1 MLATFASDC
10 MRCKDEVNMPPAF
23 TFCETSVV
31 KANGSSRT
39 FVCPTMLRGRAEAM
53 RADWPR
59 QEIVYSDG
67 RGDELMRVAIDQMPV
82 GLWMW

>member
-1 MLATFASDC
+1 MT
-10 MRCKDEVNMPPAF
+10 PAV

-31 KANGSSRT
+31 KANRRSRT
-39 FVCPTMLRGRAEAM
+39 FVCPTTLRGRAEVM

-59 QEIVYSDG
+59 QEIVYFDG
-67 RGDELMRVAIDQMPV
+67 SGAELMRVSIDQMPL

>member
-1 MLATFASDC
+1 M
-10 MRCKDEVNMPPAF
+10 KMPPAF
-23 TFCETSVV
+23 TFCEMSVV
-31 KANGSSRT
+31 KANRPPRT
-39 FVCPTMLRGRAEAM
+39 FVCPTALHGRAEAM

-67 RGDELMRVAIDQMPV
+67 RGAELMRVAIDQMPV